1 MSYYLFARTTKA
13 IRGHLSGGFI
23 VNRSIRRSGFT
34 LIELLVVIAII
45 AILAA
50 ILFPVFAQAKEAAK
64 KASAISELKQV
75 NTGMVIYMSDYDDLF
90 PFGISQRTAGSWR
103 YSNLHPFPQDAIVG
117 GGWDSAGVPET
128 VANMWANSTQPY
140 IKNYDLH
147 KPAGMTYIDY
157 VAQAGFTYKP
167 GVLHTSSG
175 IHFNG
180 LLQFLSSSQ
189 IEQPSVVPMVW
200 SAGDTA
206 LGGYASSKPT
216 LRCDL
221 TSTPGDG
228 NCRFNAGGPAQTGRA
243 AGNQSFFASP
253 SAGKVWEFGKGN
265 LIGRTDTSVKYRRT
279 GFAVLPNLV
288 QDAYSDPYAGV
299 ATDGKSFSYY
309 VCDTGGGYQYV
320 CFFRPDRTA
329 PW

>member
-1 MSYYLFARTTKA
+1 
-13 IRGHLSGGFI
+13 
-23 VNRSIRRSGFT
+23 
-34 LIELLVVIAII
+34 
-45 AILAA
+45 
-50 ILFPVFAQAKEAAK
+50 
-64 KASAISELKQV
+64 
-75 NTGMVIYMSDYDDLF
+75 
-90 PFGISQRTAGSWR
+90 
-103 YSNLHPFPQDAIVG
+103 
-117 GGWDSAGVPET
+117 
-128 VANMWANSTQPY
+128 MWANSTQPY

-216 LRCDL
+216 
-221 TSTPGDG
+221 
-228 NCRFNAGGPAQTGRA
+228 
-243 AGNQSFFASP
+243 GNQSFFASP